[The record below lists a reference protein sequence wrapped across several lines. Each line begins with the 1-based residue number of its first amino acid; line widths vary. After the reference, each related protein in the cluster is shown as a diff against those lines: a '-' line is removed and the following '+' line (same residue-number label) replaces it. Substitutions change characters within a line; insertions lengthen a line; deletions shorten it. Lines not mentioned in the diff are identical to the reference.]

1 MEEETREEK
10 GENVTVFELNCQEFS
25 HVVEGSHMEGL

>member
-10 GENVTVFELNCQEFS
+10 GEYAMVFELNCLEFS
-25 HVVEGSHMEGL
+25 HVVVGSHMEGL